1 MEDQLDTVDSNLIRE
16 QVRDFIRT
24 NFLYDNAA
32 SIDDAASFSE
42 LGILDETGAL
52 ELVMF
57 VEETYG
63 LVVEDTD
70 LLPENFDTVCPAA
83 GPSSCSG
90 VSKWADL
97 ASKAAAMSSTTLSRS
112 RTAVLMVRS

>member
-1 MEDQLDTVDSNLIRE
+1 MDDQLDTVDSNLIRE

-24 NFLYDNAA
+24 NFLYDNAVSFEDSA
-32 SIDDAASFSE
+32 SLSE

-63 LVVEDTD
+63 LVVEDAD
-70 LLPENFDTVCPAA
+70 LLPENFDTVTNVAA
-83 GPSSCSG
+83 F
-90 VSKWADL
+90 VVNRLHDQ
-97 ASKAAAMSSTTLSRS
+97 ASDMDEDGSEDEG
-112 RTAVLMVRS
+112 

>member
-1 MEDQLDTVDSNLIRE
+1 MDDQLDTVDSNLIRE

-24 NFLYDNAA
+24 NFLYDNAESFDDSA
-32 SIDDAASFSE
+32 SLSE

-63 LVVEDTD
+63 LLVEDSD
-70 LLPENFDTVCPAA
+70 LLPENFDTVANVSTFVVDRLRDQ
-83 GPSSCSG
+83 PSQMG
-90 VSKWADL
+90 KDENDGAL
-97 ASKAAAMSSTTLSRS
+97 E
-112 RTAVLMVRS
+112 

>member
-1 MEDQLDTVDSNLIRE
+1 MSNLIRE

-32 SIDDAASFSE
+32 SIDDTASFSE

-70 LLPENFDTVCPAA
+70 LLPENFDTVANVAA
-83 GPSSCSG
+83 F
-90 VSKWADL
+90 VADRL
-97 ASKAAAMSSTTLSRS
+97 RDQADQTGEDESDDEE
-112 RTAVLMVRS
+112 

>member
-1 MEDQLDTVDSNLIRE
+1 LDDQLDTVDNNLIRE

-32 SIDDAASFSE
+32 SFDDSASLSE

-63 LVVEDTD
+63 LVVEDAD
-70 LLPENFDTVCPAA
+70 LLPENFDTVANVTTFVA
-83 GPSSCSG
+83 DRLRDRADQMVESG
-90 VSKWADL
+90 SEDEG
-97 ASKAAAMSSTTLSRS
+97 
-112 RTAVLMVRS
+112 

>member
-1 MEDQLDTVDSNLIRE
+1 MDDQLDTVDSNLIRE

-24 NFLYDNAA
+24 NFLYDNAVSFEDSA
-32 SIDDAASFSE
+32 SLSE

-63 LVVEDTD
+63 VLVEDSD
-70 LLPENFDTVCPAA
+70 LVPENFDTVANVAAFVADRLRDQPLHLGEDESDGPAE
-83 GPSSCSG
+83 
-90 VSKWADL
+90 
-97 ASKAAAMSSTTLSRS
+97 
-112 RTAVLMVRS
+112 

>member
-1 MEDQLDTVDSNLIRE
+1 LEDQLDTVNSNLIRE
-16 QVRDFIRT
+16 QVHDFIRT

-32 SIDDAASFSE
+32 PVDDSASLSE

-63 LVVEDTD
+63 LVVEDAD
-70 LLPENFDTVCPAA
+70 LLPENFDTVANVAA
-83 GPSSCSG
+83 F
-90 VSKWADL
+90 VADRL
-97 ASKAAAMSSTTLSRS
+97 RDQ
-112 RTAVLMVRS
+112 AVAVGKRGGDDEE